1 MNKEIDLIQYLP
13 LFVAEYKDI
22 QQIMNTEN
30 PEFNL
35 LAAEKEKI
43 QNNQYI
49 ITCDENGIARFEQL
63 LNIVP
68 LPDDTLNSRISR
80 CLMRWNETV
89 PYTFRALKN
98 RLDIMCGE
106 GNYQLIPKFNDYE
119 LEVVVSLNL
128 SGQAEELDNVLSYIL
143 PANIAVTAKNEL
155 VRNVTG
161 VIRGGGT
168 TVESEFFT
176 LQSKVNLD
184 YLLNALATGAG
195 AVVTNITRTIN

>member
-13 LFVAEYKDI
+13 LFVAEYKEI
-22 QQIMNTEN
+22 QQITNTEN

-49 ITCDENGIARFEQL
+49 ISCDENGIARFEQL

-106 GNYQLIPKFNDYE
+106 GNYQLIPNFNEYE
-119 LEVVVSLNL
+119 LEVIVSLSL

-143 PANIAVTAKNEL
+143 PANIAVIARNEL
-155 VRNVTG
+155 IRNVTG
-161 VIRGGGT
+161 TVRGGGT
-168 TVESEFFT
+168 TIEAEYFGSVC
-176 LQSKVNLD
+176 KR
-184 YLLNALATGAG
+184 Y
-195 AVVTNITRTIN
+195 